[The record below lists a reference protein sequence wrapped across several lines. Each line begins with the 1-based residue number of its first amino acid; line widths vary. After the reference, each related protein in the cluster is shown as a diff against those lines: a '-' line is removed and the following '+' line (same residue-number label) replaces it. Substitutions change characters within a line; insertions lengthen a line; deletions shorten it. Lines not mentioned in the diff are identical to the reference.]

1 MMILMLVGAVSG
13 AVSLNLGLWIP
24 VGIAI
29 IAAVASIV
37 NSERARRSILQAHR
51 EPSWAELHAR
61 LRDVETRCK
70 SLEDTNAL
78 EMGAVARIFRR
89 IAQQWHTEDGPDI
102 DPADLKIISD
112 VVPAKWMRRP
122 HLPPQA

>member
-1 MMILMLVGAVSG
+1 MITLMLVGAVNNG
-13 AVSLNLGLWIP
+13 MTLNIGLWIP

-29 IAAVASIV
+29 IAAIASIL

-61 LRDVETRCK
+61 LRDVEARCE
-70 SLEDTNAL
+70 SLETTNQL

-89 IAQQWHTEDGPDI
+89 IAQQWPTEDGPDI
-102 DPADLKIISD
+102 DPEDLKIINN